1 MAKVEDIVLNAS
13 ENYAK
18 AIGVSVNQLIDY
30 VLDLQR
36 QNYTKDQIFEILSK
50 VDIEDT
56 FYRKTKVSA
65 ALNELIGTYSNILG
79 AMEMTGP
86 VTPQF
91 LEAFTRAESASWI
104 SYANGQAQEIR
115 KRLMIHVMTGS
126 TKKQMAYDL
135 LRSGVFTDREIRAHI
150 NTSLMNFSR
159 TVTQKMSESHS
170 PDRLYYYLG
179 PMDEKTRPIC
189 LEMVSEGAIPLSE
202 VESRY
207 PGALKDGGGFN
218 CRHRWTPSTRITK
231 TETKQNAAVNRIA
244 FLKRKNKW
252 PSKVQTLQQYFEA
265 RINNV

>member
-1 MAKVEDIVLNAS
+1 
-13 ENYAK
+13 
-18 AIGVSVNQLIDY
+18 
-30 VLDLQR
+30 
-36 QNYTKDQIFEILSK
+36 
-50 VDIEDT
+50 
-56 FYRKTKVSA
+56 
-65 ALNELIGTYSNILG
+65 
-79 AMEMTGP
+79 MTGP